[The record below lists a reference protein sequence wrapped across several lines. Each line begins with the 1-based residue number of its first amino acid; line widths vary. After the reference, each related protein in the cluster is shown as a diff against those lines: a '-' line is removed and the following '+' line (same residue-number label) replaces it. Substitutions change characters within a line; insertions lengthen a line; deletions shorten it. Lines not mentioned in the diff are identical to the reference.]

1 MYINAAIKKYNSM
14 VYKKRKKHDKI
25 VLLAKSKVVTTEVL
39 ISNTLI
45 DLYISHDVFA
55 LKNNVLR
62 EYNDMK
68 EAIILSIEKKN
79 RQQKPKSCN

>member
-1 MYINAAIKKYNSM
+1 M
-14 VYKKRKKHDKI
+14 VQKKRKKHDKI

-39 ISNTLI
+39 ISNILI
-45 DLYISHDVFA
+45 DLYISHDVFS

-68 EAIILSIEKKN
+68 ETIRTLNTSTVH
-79 RQQKPKSCN
+79 QSF

>member
-1 MYINAAIKKYNSM
+1 M
-14 VYKKRKKHDKI
+14 VQKKRKKHDKI
-25 VLLAKSKVVTTEVL
+25 VLLPKSKVVTTEVL

-68 EAIILSIEKKN
+68 EAIRTLNTSTVP
-79 RQQKPKSCN
+79 QSF